1 MASFDAQIANYVGT
15 IGSEDTQTALENGVK
30 DVVNRMMKISPDSM
44 FMFSG
49 IVKNTSGNSYVAV
62 ADTDKILGVTRLKET
77 TNVARNCVEVPA
89 TLRGEVGD
97 STSLHAATKEYPVY
111 YKLNGNIYV
120 VPDYTTED
128 KIEVNKV
135 VYGAVTNKDANN
147 AAIANFPTGMIPL
160 VIMYASAKVL
170 LEKMAEY
177 TDLPA
182 KLDISSLISGAVG
195 VPNDPS
201 FKIDEA
207 ILETNSGNLFGTA
220 YDLPPIGDLPSIE
233 SVTNLIGSD
242 GLDIDLEMGEV
253 DTDSDEVEPKK
264 WFGVL
269 SEFIESEEDIELA
282 RAQVEKIAAYVS
294 WYQQALAENLQK
306 FNADWQKWESR
317 LNNGLQ
323 IMFKEADVEVQE
335 YASKLQKY
343 QASWQQ
349 VVSQVNAEVQSFG
362 ANLQR
367 ATTDYKWMADRYLF
381 LMSEYEKAF
390 QPYADKG
397 EQAT

>member
-1 MASFDAQIANYVGT
+1 
-15 IGSEDTQTALENGVK
+15 
-30 DVVNRMMKISPDSM
+30 
-44 FMFSG
+44 
-49 IVKNTSGNSYVAV
+49 
-62 ADTDKILGVTRLKET
+62 
-77 TNVARNCVEVPA
+77 
-89 TLRGEVGD
+89 
-97 STSLHAATKEYPVY
+97 
-111 YKLNGNIYV
+111 
-120 VPDYTTED
+120 
-128 KIEVNKV
+128 
-135 VYGAVTNKDANN
+135 
-147 AAIANFPTGMIPL
+147 
-160 VIMYASAKVL
+160 
-170 LEKMAEY
+170 MAEY

-182 KLDISSLISGAVG
+182 TLDISSLISGAVAIPG
-195 VPNDPS
+195 DPS

-207 ILETNSGNLFGTA
+207 ILESNSGNLYGTA
-220 YDLPPIGDLPSIE
+220 YDLPPISDLPSIA

-242 GLDIDLEMGEV
+242 GLDIDLEMGAV
-253 DTDSDEVEPKK
+253 DTDSDEIEPKK

>member
-1 MASFDAQIANYVGT
+1 MASFDAQIANYAGT

-182 KLDISSLISGAVG
+182 TLDISSLISGAVAIPG
-195 VPNDPS
+195 DPS

-207 ILETNSGNLFGTA
+207 ILESNSGNLYGTA
-220 YDLPPIGDLPSIE
+220 YDLPPISDLPSIA

-242 GLDIDLEMGEV
+242 GLDIDLEMGAV
-253 DTDSDEVEPKK
+253 DTDSDEIEPKK

-323 IMFKEADVEVQE
+323 IMFKEAEVQE